1 MTAIINYIKDS
12 LKDFYSGE
20 EVKSFIRIIMKH
32 VCSLEPHQ
40 LLIDKDRKLPEAQ
53 RLQIETIVAQ
63 LQIYEPIQYI
73 LGVTTFYGRN
83 YNVTPATLIPRP
95 ETEELVEYICCNEKE
110 GGLHVLDI
118 GTGSGCIAISLAA
131 LLRDAKLFAMD
142 ISKEALNV
150 AKENALNN
158 EVQIT
163 FMEMDIL
170 SQPDFATPL
179 DIIVSNPPYVLNDE
193 KSGMERNVLD
203 YEPHTALFVPDNDPL
218 LFYREIA
225 VFGQKHLT
233 SNGRLYF
240 EINAALGQA
249 TVDLLKEYN
258 YRNVVL
264 KKDIFGKD
272 RMIKA
277 EK

>member
-40 LLIDKDRKLPEAQ
+40 LLIDKDRKLPETQ

-73 LGVTTFYGRN
+73 LGMTTFYGRN

-110 GGLHVLDI
+110 SGLHVLDI

-131 LLRDAKLFAMD
+131 LLCDAKLFAMD
-142 ISKEALNV
+142 ISKEALDV
-150 AKENALNN
+150 AKDNAFNN
-158 EVQIT
+158 GVQVT
-163 FMEMDIL
+163 FIEMDIL

-193 KSGMERNVLD
+193 KRGMERNVLD

-225 VFGQKHLT
+225 IFGQKHLT

-264 KKDIFGKD
+264 KQDIFGKD